1 MARKAGGADQLA
13 SARELL
19 RTAKTADELRTAQA
33 VLLPLELGLS
43 LEQTAK
49 AIGRSVGATC
59 NLRTRYCKVA
69 RHERNAPRSKRALRN
84 RANTTLE
91 REAQIVD
98 EVLEG
103 AMRGGVVVVPPL
115 KEKVEERLG
124 KPVALSTIYRM
135 LDIRICVD
143 VPCRSEHMLD
153 DNPWLSR
160 KRAACLIFVLSGV
173 GIVACTTFPIAQNM
187 DAQHWKVGTVHK
199 IVDGKDI
206 TDIRDRECVAA
217 LSDDEIKRSRFAVVR
232 YSKGRGYQNRTVQIP
247 DSSNLMIG
255 DLVRINLIDCGQSII
270 RESD

>member
-69 RHERNAPRSKRALRN
+69 RHERKAPRSKRALRN

-91 REAQIVD
+91 REAQILD

-135 LDIRICVD
+135 LAR
-143 VPCRSEHMLD
+143 
-153 DNPWLSR
+153 NGWR
-160 KRAACLIFVLSGV
+160 KLAPSTAHPKG
-173 GIVACTTFPIAQNM
+173 
-187 DAQHWKVGTVHK
+187 DASVRE
-199 IVDGKDI
+199 DGK
-206 TDIRDRECVAA
+206 
-217 LSDDEIKRSRFAVVR
+217 KN
-232 YSKGRGYQNRTVQIP
+232 SKGSWIK
-247 DSSNLMIG
+247 S
-255 DLVRINLIDCGQSII
+255 
-270 RESD
+270 